1 MSDNYAMLEKI
12 PGPLMC
18 YLKTSYEKLGEGSLE
33 AIIQGMVG
41 TMGSMAKPDL
51 YLTPETNN
59 ISLQ

>member
-1 MSDNYAMLEKI
+1 MSDNYAMLEKT

-18 YLKTSYEKLGEGSLE
+18 YLKTTLGEGSLE
-33 AIIQGMVG
+33 ARLIQGMVG
-41 TMGSMAKPDL
+41 PMGSMAKPDF